1 MRVEGTEGREGLG
14 PVEGQAGPAKPQRR
28 PGACGQ
34 PATFPAA
41 PLPSPSPEAL
51 AEDELTADPTK
62 APTDHSSGQLGP
74 GTQIRSQVTPCQ
86 DACLHTP
93 RKGLL
98 MATG

>member
-1 MRVEGTEGREGLG
+1 M
-14 PVEGQAGPAKPQRR
+14 EGQAGPAKPQRR

-51 AEDELTADPTK
+51 AKDELTADPTK

-74 GTQIRSQVTPCQ
+74 GTQI
-86 DACLHTP
+86 DHTRDSP
-93 RKGLL
+93 VIVWPQPEEVLF
-98 MATG
+98 TV